1 MATHDGRTK
10 EAPKPI
16 RWCSIVQTDEGW
28 HCATMETVN
37 GKPGAQHLGPAGT
50 KDQAEEAFRVW
61 AGENL
66 MGWEV
71 E

>member
-1 MATHDGRTK
+1 MANEKRVKWG
-10 EAPKPI
+10 
-16 RWCSIVQTDEGW
+16 SIVHSDKGW
-28 HCATMETVN
+28 HLATMETVN
-37 GKPGAQHLGPAGT
+37 GKPSAQHLGEPGT
-50 KDQAEEAFRVW
+50 KDEAEERFRVW